1 LHCFGKNGGMFGRVV
16 IILEPFDK
24 NRNSQQSW
32 CEQMIEIEIGESQLE
47 KLKNLCNTPV
57 LIPRY
62 LARASVIR

>member
-1 LHCFGKNGGMFGRVV
+1 LEENLALFWLKKGMFDRVV

-47 KLKNLCNTPV
+47 KLKTFATHL
-57 LIPRY
+57 
-62 LARASVIR
+62 S